1 MFLDMHEVFFLPD
14 SLGISHHFRSAKHAS
29 TPYNATTAAV
39 WFPINHQD
47 SMSPLKGKLFATRS
61 LDPHFFM
68 VEDKFL
74 VD

>member
-1 MFLDMHEVFFLPD
+1 MFLDMHEFFLPD

-29 TPYNATTAAV
+29 TPYNATTAV

-47 SMSPLKGKLFATRS
+47 SMSPLKGKLFATTVLE